1 MSYIQSVD
9 KTVTVQKNFCIFYL
23 FIFTPALAEA
33 AGQASRSS
41 NLFWP
46 GFPKLSD
53 KSYLTFAQPTIVF
66 SSFTLLNRNNDL
78 HEKILGLIRE
88 KICYCFIEF

>member
-1 MSYIQSVD
+1 MNFYISFD
-9 KTVTVQKNFCIFYL
+9 GYIF
-23 FIFTPALAEA
+23 IPALAEA

-53 KSYLTFAQPTIVF
+53 KSNLTSAQPTIV
-66 SSFTLLNRNNDL
+66 SSTL
-78 HEKILGLIRE
+78 H
-88 KICYCFIEF
+88 C

>member
-1 MSYIQSVD
+1 MRKKNAKNETHYVVCLLLKLTNQASMSYIQSVD

-53 KSYLTFAQPTIVF
+53 KSYLTSAQPTIVC
-66 SSFTLLNRNNDL
+66 STL
-78 HEKILGLIRE
+78 H
-88 KICYCFIEF
+88 C